1 MYPQLVSLILF
12 GIAISYTPGPNN
24 IIASHSGFNFGF
36 KKTLPLILG
45 VAFGWSFVLIFFESG
60 LIILFQKYPILQIII
75 KGIGTIFLIYL
86 SYKISF
92 ARTEETKENKSPI
105 TFKDMFFFQ
114 FMNPQGILIAMIIV
128 STFIDPNEMYLRDT
142 LVVTIVMFIMAFTSV
157 SFWCLLGKYLR
168 KFATNEK
175 FIKIFNYSMSF
186 LLIVCV
192 ILFYV

>member
-1 MYPQLVSLILF
+1 M
-12 GIAISYTPGPNN
+12 
-24 IIASHSGFNFGF
+24 
-36 KKTLPLILG
+36 
-45 VAFGWSFVLIFFESG
+45 
-60 LIILFQKYPILQIII
+60 FQKYPILQIII

-86 SYKISF
+86 AYKISF

>member
-1 MYPQLVSLILF
+1 MYPQLLSLILF
-12 GIAISYTPGPNN
+12 GIATAYTPGPNN

-45 VAFGWSFVLIFFESG
+45 VAFGWSFVLVIFESG
-60 LIILFQKYPILQIII
+60 LIILFQQYPILQTII

-86 SYKISF
+86 AYKVSF
-92 ARTEETKENKSPI
+92 VRAEETKENKSPI
-105 TFKDMFFFQ
+105 TFVDMFLFQ
-114 FMNPQGILIAMIIV
+114 FMNPQGILIAMMIV
-128 STFIDPNEMYLRDT
+128 STFIDPNEKYLRDAI
-142 LVVTIVMFIMAFTSV
+142 VVTFIMFLMAFTSV

-175 FIKIFNYSMSF
+175 FIRVFNYSMSF